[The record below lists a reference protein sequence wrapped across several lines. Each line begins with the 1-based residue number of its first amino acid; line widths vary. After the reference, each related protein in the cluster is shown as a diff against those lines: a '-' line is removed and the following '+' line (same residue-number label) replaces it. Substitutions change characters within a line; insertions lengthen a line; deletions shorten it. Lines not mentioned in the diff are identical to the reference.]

1 MPSAKSTASRPIPTL
16 ADATAK
22 TRSLIEDLQAR
33 LTGGEGGANE
43 LEPPRRA
50 PRRETAVTRD
60 VVAKD
65 MDANEVVAQE
75 LVAREET
82 EDDLARQL
90 QAYFDGVT
98 NTQVTASL
106 TRSGAN
112 TYTFDEIRA
121 RVVDGAVE
129 RILAEWAQPE
139 GGGATGSLLRKA
151 VIEGLIDRVLEI
163 LHKAAEAEKEEVK
176 ASSMTA

>member
-1 MPSAKSTASRPIPTL
+1 
-16 ADATAK
+16 
-22 TRSLIEDLQAR
+22 
-33 LTGGEGGANE
+33 
-43 LEPPRRA
+43 
-50 PRRETAVTRD
+50 
-60 VVAKD
+60 

>member
-1 MPSAKSTASRPIPTL
+1 MPSAKSTVSRPIPTL

-33 LTGGEGGANE
+33 LTGGEGETDA
-43 LEPPRRA
+43 LQPPRRA
-50 PRRETAVTRD
+50 PQKET

-65 MDANEVVAQE
+65 
-75 LVAREET
+75 LGARDET
-82 EDDLARQL
+82 EEDLARQL
-90 QAYFDGVT
+90 QSYFERNGESPISSSPAR
-98 NTQVTASL
+98 TA
-106 TRSGAN
+106 TK

-121 RVVDGAVE
+121 RVIDGAVE

-139 GGGATGSLLRKA
+139 GGGTAGSLLRKA

-176 ASSMTA
+176 AASVTA